1 MLLVHVAQPL
11 IDTVFGVIGWN
22 TIWHGTALS
31 PSDWLTLAQQFE
43 TDVFADFRN
52 FLTTFIE
59 SGQIWALVIGF
70 ILGYILRSLTS
81 YG

>member
-1 MLLVHVAQPL
+1 MLLVQVAQPL
-11 IDTVFGVIGWN
+11 IEGSLGLTSWDMAWPVAF
-22 TIWHGTALS
+22 LS
-31 PSDWLTLAQQFE
+31 PSDWIMLAQQFE

-52 FLTTFIE
+52 FMTNFIE

-70 ILGYILRSLTS
+70 ILGYLLRSLTT